1 MIGNVESGPVQP
13 RFAVPKPQLVSGSRP
28 RRALFGGLRTA
39 AVAWLQALG
48 ALRRA
53 DVGDRSWES
62 LVMDQK
68 LPIWNSGCGVLSA
81 FAKLRVI
88 KLQVKAATPT
98 KRLQLPVTRSASW
111 GPGRFELL
119 E

>member
-1 MIGNVESGPVQP
+1 MSSPAPSSLALLFQSHSWCPVRAPAALCLEASGQP
-13 RFAVPKPQLVSGSRP
+13 LLPGFKHWARYEEQCG
-28 RRALFGGLRTA
+28 
-39 AVAWLQALG
+39 
-48 ALRRA
+48 
-53 DVGDRSWES
+53 RSWES

-98 KRLQLPVTRSASW
+98 KRLQLPVTRSASL